1 MYGKEKEKGDYLQR
15 NDNRGSI
22 GIGKIVTAVGIGI
35 MFFGGMC
42 DADGI
47 YYYYLIAVIALGAL
61 VSLAG
66 LAIMSVELRRAE
78 RRKACFYF
86 IRRRD
91 RLDADVEFIDLDK
104 KIAP

>member
-1 MYGKEKEKGDYLQR
+1 MKPLRRKRRTSHKKGVRTLKR
-15 NDNRGSI
+15 
-22 GIGKIVTAVGIGI
+22 IGKIITAVGVGI

-66 LAIMSVELRRAE
+66 LAILAVELR
-78 RRKACFYF
+78 
-86 IRRRD
+86 
-91 RLDADVEFIDLDK
+91 
-104 KIAP
+104 

>member
-1 MYGKEKEKGDYLQR
+1 MKR
-15 NDNRGSI
+15 
-22 GIGKIVTAVGIGI
+22 IGKIITAVGIGI

-104 KIAP
+104 KNSTLITLASTGAIYRRNT

>member
-1 MYGKEKEKGDYLQR
+1 
-15 NDNRGSI
+15 
-22 GIGKIVTAVGIGI
+22 

-66 LAIMSVELRRAE
+66 LAIMSVELSRAE

-104 KIAP
+104 KIALRFASSQIKAHSDCFGERRCYLP

>member
-1 MYGKEKEKGDYLQR
+1 MKR
-15 NDNRGSI
+15 
-22 GIGKIVTAVGIGI
+22 IGKIITAVGIGI

-78 RRKACFYF
+78 RQQREEQMARMILAKNWAQME
-86 IRRRD
+86 
-91 RLDADVEFIDLDK
+91 VEDFLSESK
-104 KIAP
+104 VM

>member
-1 MYGKEKEKGDYLQR
+1 MEFQNNG
-15 NDNRGSI
+15 I
-22 GIGKIVTAVGIGI
+22 GEVRTLKRIGKIVTAVGVGI

-66 LAIMSVELRRAE
+66 LAIMSVELCAQYPNSR
-78 RRKACFYF
+78 
-86 IRRRD
+86 
-91 RLDADVEFIDLDK
+91 
-104 KIAP
+104 

>member
-1 MYGKEKEKGDYLQR
+1 MKR
-15 NDNRGSI
+15 
-22 GIGKIVTAVGIGI
+22 IGKIVTAVGIGI

-61 VSLAG
+61 IALVG
-66 LAIMSVELRRAE
+66 LALMSLELRRSE
-78 RRKACFYF
+78 RRKAYFYF
-86 IRRRD
+86 VHRKD
-91 RLDADVEFIDLDK
+91 WLDADAELIDLNK

>member
-1 MYGKEKEKGDYLQR
+1 MRTMKR
-15 NDNRGSI
+15 I
-22 GIGKIVTAVGIGI
+22 GNIVTAVGIGI

-42 DADGI
+42 DADDI

>member
-1 MYGKEKEKGDYLQR
+1 
-15 NDNRGSI
+15 
-22 GIGKIVTAVGIGI
+22 

-61 VSLAG
+61 VSLAC
-66 LAIMSVELRRAE
+66 LLYTSPIMSVELSRAE

>member
-1 MYGKEKEKGDYLQR
+1 MKR
-15 NDNRGSI
+15 
-22 GIGKIVTAVGIGI
+22 IGKIVTAVGVGI

-66 LAIMSVELRRAE
+66 LAIMSVELSRAE
-78 RRKACFYF
+78 RRKACFYPQTGQAGCGCGVYRF
-86 IRRRD
+86 GQKNSTLTVLANAGAIYRRNT
-91 RLDADVEFIDLDK
+91 
-104 KIAP
+104 

>member
-1 MYGKEKEKGDYLQR
+1 M
-15 NDNRGSI
+15 
-22 GIGKIVTAVGIGI
+22 
-35 MFFGGMC
+35 
-42 DADGI
+42 
-47 YYYYLIAVIALGAL
+47 IALGAL

-66 LAIMSVELRRAE
+66 LAIMSVELSRAE

-86 IRRRD
+86 IHRRD

>member
-1 MYGKEKEKGDYLQR
+1 MKR
-15 NDNRGSI
+15 
-22 GIGKIVTAVGIGI
+22 IGKIVTAVGVGI

-66 LAIMSVELRRAE
+66 LAIMSVELSRAE
-78 RRKACFYF
+78 RRKACVYF
-86 IRRRD
+86 FAMD
-91 RLDADVEFIDLDK
+91 RPISSMSGSKAMRKRIFFLLYLQ
-104 KIAP
+104 

>member
-1 MYGKEKEKGDYLQR
+1 MDKLA
-15 NDNRGSI
+15 
-22 GIGKIVTAVGIGI
+22 KIIIAIGIGI
-35 MFFGGMC
+35 MFLGGMC

-66 LAIMSVELRRAE
+66 LAIMSVELSRAE

-86 IRRRD
+86 IHRRD